1 MTYALFGREEIIA
14 KIKQIICHPVNNN
27 NAIYIYG
34 KSGIGKTELI
44 KHILK
49 ECDYEYI
56 LYDASTMRNKNV
68 LEDIANHASNYANVM
83 SMFMKKKRQIA
94 FIMDEIDG
102 MNNGDKGGINTLI
115 KLIRQ
120 KKPVKLSKKKQASA
134 SASATTVEQSGGRKG
149 TSSLSGKNNTSDVI
163 YNPII
168 CISNYKSDKKIKE
181 LMKICNVFEL
191 PAPTIPQIEDI
202 LKPYW
207 AESATLPSYII
218 DYIQCDLRKMN
229 TIIRLKTSAPELLAP
244 DTFES
249 YFQEK
254 IYNDNTKKTTAKLL
268 TTPLH
273 ISSHNAV
280 INETD
285 RTSVG
290 LLWHEN
296 IIDNLG
302 HITDLNSR
310 TQAYIEQL
318 NNICLADYIDR
329 ITFQKQIWQFNEM
342 SSLIKTMKNTK
353 ALATT
358 RAHLSETDV
367 NNLNMRTLAADI
379 RFTKVLTKYSTE
391 YNNFLFIQRLCQ
403 QLNMD
408 KKDIYGFFL
417 TIEKHNDPHLL
428 DKLTEHG
435 IKKLDILRIQRFL
448 TNIIGAADIDMS
460 DEIIIDE
467 FDTDNDDDIC
477 ADDSEIYN

>member
-1 MTYALFGREEIIA
+1 MALDMNAILERSEIIDQ
-14 KIKQIICHPVNNN
+14 IKQIIRHPVNNHN
-27 NAIYIYG
+27 SIYIYG
-34 KSGIGKTELI
+34 KSGIGKTELV
-44 KHILK
+44 KQILK

-68 LEDIANHASNYANVM
+68 MEDITKHTSNYANVM

-120 KKPVKLSKKKQASA
+120 KKPVKLSRKKAA
-134 SASATTVEQSGGRKG
+134 AAATATATTAA
-149 TSSLSGKNNTSDVI
+149 TTDPDI
-163 YNPII
+163 IHNPII
-168 CISNYKSDKKIKE
+168 CIANYKTDKKIKE

-191 PAPTIPQIEDI
+191 KAPTAEQINTLLVPHWPTTHPIPQYI
-202 LKPYW
+202 LG
-207 AESATLPSYII
+207 
-218 DYIQCDLRKMN
+218 YIQNDLRKMN
-229 TIIRLKTSAPELLAP
+229 MIARLCKNAPELLEQE
-244 DTFES
+244 TFTA

-254 IYNDNTKKTTAKLL
+254 FYNDNTKKTTAKLL
-268 TTPLH
+268 TTALH
-273 ISSHNAV
+273 ISDHNAV

-296 IIDNLG
+296 VTDYLAHIESPGERIGVYID
-302 HITDLNSR
+302 
-310 TQAYIEQL
+310 QL
-318 NNICLADYIDR
+318 KNICLADYIDR

-342 SSLIKTMKNTK
+342 SSLIKTMKNNK
-353 ALATT
+353 ALMAT
-358 RAHLSETDV
+358 
-367 NNLNMRTLAADI
+367 MRTSTGAPAPAPAPDI

-417 TIEKHNDPHLL
+417 TIETNNDPHLL
-428 DKLTEHG
+428 DKLAEQG

-448 TNIIGAADIDMS
+448 TNIIGDDATIPDDEITIDDFDADIDG
-460 DEIIIDE
+460 EG
-467 FDTDNDDDIC
+467 DDDI
-477 ADDSEIYN
+477 AGAIGE

>member
-1 MTYALFGREEIIA
+1 
-14 KIKQIICHPVNNN
+14 
-27 NAIYIYG
+27 
-34 KSGIGKTELI
+34 
-44 KHILK
+44 
-49 ECDYEYI
+49 
-56 LYDASTMRNKNV
+56 MRNKNV
-68 LEDIANHASNYANVM
+68 LEDIANHSSNYANVM

-115 KLIRQ
+115 KLVRQ
-120 KKPVKLSKKKQASA
+120 KKPVKLSKKKMANMPSA
-134 SASATTVEQSGGRKG
+134 AMTRD
-149 TSSLSGKNNTSDVI
+149 SDVI

-191 PAPTIPQIEDI
+191 PAPTSQQIE
-202 LKPYW
+202 
-207 AESATLPSYII
+207 TLLRPHWGDLVSPPSYII
-218 DYIQCDLRKMN
+218 NYIQCDLRKMN
-229 TIIRLKTSAPELLAP
+229 TIIRLKKSAPELLEP
-244 DTFES
+244 GTFES

-268 TTPLH
+268 TVPLH
-273 ISSHNAV
+273 ITAHNAV

-296 IIDNLG
+296 IIDHLG
-302 HITDLNSR
+302 HIKDLNER
-310 TQAYIEQL
+310 ARVYIDQL
-318 NNICLADYIDR
+318 DNICLADYIDR

-342 SSLIKTMKNTK
+342 SSLIKTMKNNK
-353 ALATT
+353 ALAMT
-358 RAHLSETDV
+358 RSLGVIDEPQQLAHASE
-367 NNLNMRTLAADI
+367 I

-417 TIEKHNDPHLL
+417 TIEEHNDPHLL
-428 DKLTEHG
+428 DKLGEQG
-435 IKKLDILRIQRFL
+435 IKKLDILRMQRFL
-448 TNIIGAADIDMS
+448 TNIIGAEIDAA

-467 FDTDNDDDIC
+467 FEENEEDEPDVDKG
-477 ADDSEIYN
+477 